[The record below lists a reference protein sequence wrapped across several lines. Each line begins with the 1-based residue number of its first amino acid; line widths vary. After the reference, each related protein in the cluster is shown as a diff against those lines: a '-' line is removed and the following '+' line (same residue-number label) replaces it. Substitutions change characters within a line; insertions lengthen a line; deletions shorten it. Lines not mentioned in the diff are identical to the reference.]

1 MCTLCILS
9 HASCGRKHRSSLSL
23 HLFPANPRLVQFNL
37 SVKHDLLPQAQSQE
51 KLKKIIF
58 LSMNFGDI
66 HIYYRYVI
74 MRIDYECLRVGVAHC
89 GGFHKSLVDWS

>member
-74 MRIDYECLRVGVAHC
+74 MRIDYEYLRVGVAHC